1 MMINIYTVYSEE
13 ADMTFIMKDMC
24 EEEAVVSTEV
34 IGFYYGEPDEEA
46 TETNCGC
53 LKAEFER

>member
-1 MMINIYTVYSEE
+1 MINIYTVYSEE

-24 EEEAVVSTEV
+24 EGEVVVSTEV

-46 TETNCGC
+46 TEANTGC